1 MQSLWTQ
8 IVGDD
13 FACIDFFF
21 LFLQVYFDP
30 ISTILSSHFS
40 HIESF
45 TDCVTDNTNWDWIS
59 STQKKTSFFFIFEA
73 QGPAKNFLSSNCVT
87 TPVQ

>member
-8 IVGDD
+8 IVWGD

-21 LFLQVYFDP
+21 LLLQVYFDP
-30 ISTILSSHFS
+30 ISTILSSQFS

-45 TDCVTDNTNWDWIS
+45 TDCVTDKTNWDLIS
-59 STQKKTSFFFIFEA
+59 NKQEKTKFFYNEP
-73 QGPAKNFLSSNCVT
+73 QLGPR
-87 TPVQ
+87 Q